1 VEGQCRITFMDRKQ
15 CSSCRYTKCLRI
27 GMRPQLVLNDDEK
40 KRRFKKFLSKKGV
53 EGSDVVEDNQY
64 SDDDSMHQRVTDM
77 PPLEP
82 IEANQN
88 YPLKFSREIPFSCS
102 FQPSTSTTLYNS
114 PMYSSKHMNT
124 SPDWKAQNPKSYRI
138 PETDFLSGLRSEV
151 KNYVKKS
158 QQYNQ
163 TNTQTFPAPADYPTK
178 SGVFSLPSKHQ
189 QTKAY
194 MPTPPPSPSDQPPL
208 GYPNKMK
215 DVEAWQYFASQ
226 GFLPANVFPQSTLTS
241 PDRLRT
247 FLVGPDQTKLYVKA
261 FLGSVPSQVPSYP
274 VKSDYSTHQ
283 ALAEQ
288 RPSVITNYSAYSD
301 KTCSNSESE
310 NSFKIK
316 LEKLDEEFEEKD
328 KEKNLETTPVSSAK
342 VYLPQNLT
350 ITKENK
356 EEEPNNN
363 DELIFKYVHK
373 KFRNTVENS
382 EKDKGKNEENNFPQK
397 RKSVIF
403 HASSNKRICVE

>member
-1 VEGQCRITFMDRKQ
+1 
-15 CSSCRYTKCLRI
+15 
-27 GMRPQLVLNDDEK
+27 MRPQLVLNEDEK
-40 KRRFKKFLSKKGV
+40 KRRFKKFLSKK
-53 EGSDVVEDNQY
+53 EGEMSHVAEDHQY
-64 SDDDSMHQRVTDM
+64 SDDDSLHQRVSDM

-82 IEANQN
+82 IEANQK
-88 YPLKFSREIPFSCS
+88 YPFKFSGEIPFSYS
-102 FQPSTSTTLYNS
+102 VQPTTSPTLYRS

-124 SPDWKAQNPKSYRI
+124 SLDWKAQNISIPKNYCR
-138 PETDFLSGLRSEV
+138 PETDFISGLRSEV
-151 KNYVKKS
+151 KNYVKNS

-163 TNTQTFPAPADYPTK
+163 RNTQTFPVPTNYPTK
-178 SGVFSLPSKHQ
+178 SDVFSLPSKHQ
-189 QTKAY
+189 ETKAY
-194 MPTPPPSPSDQPPL
+194 MPSPPPSPSDQPPL
-208 GYPNKMK
+208 GYPQNMK
-215 DVEAWQYFASQ
+215 DVEAWKYFASQ

-241 PDRLRT
+241 PDRLRS
-247 FLVGPDQTKLYVKA
+247 FLVGPDQTKLYVKPC
-261 FLGSVPSQVPSYP
+261 LGSMPGQVPSYP
-274 VKSDYSTHQ
+274 VKSEYTTHQ

-301 KTCSNSESE
+301 KNCCNSESE

-316 LEKLDEEFEEKD
+316 LEKFDEEFEEQD

-356 EEEPNNN
+356 EEEHNNN